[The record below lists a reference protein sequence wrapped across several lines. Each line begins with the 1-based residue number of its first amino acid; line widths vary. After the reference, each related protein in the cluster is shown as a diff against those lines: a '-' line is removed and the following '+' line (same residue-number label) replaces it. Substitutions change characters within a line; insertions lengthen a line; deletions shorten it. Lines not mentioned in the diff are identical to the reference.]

1 MTEQQET
8 KKEVPK
14 KKRKSLLHNPD
25 RARTRKNLK
34 RKMKREMAPEIKKI
48 KSTSLDEV
56 LK

>member
-1 MTEQQET
+1 MSEQQET

-14 KKRKSLLHNPD
+14 KKKKSLLHNPD

-34 RKMKREMAPEIKKI
+34 TKMKREMAPEIKKI

>member
-25 RARTRKNLK
+25 RAKLRKASK
-34 RKMKREMAPEIKKI
+34 TKMKRKMAPEIKK
-48 KSTSLDEV
+48 TSPTTLEEV
-56 LK
+56 FK

>member
-1 MTEQQET
+1 MSEQEET

-25 RARTRKNLK
+25 RAKTKKNLK
-34 RKMKREMAPEIKKI
+34 RKMKREMAPEIKKT
-48 KSTSLDEV
+48 KPTSLDEV

>member
-25 RARTRKNLK
+25 RAKTRNNLK
-34 RKMKREMAPEIKKI
+34 RKMKREMAPEIKKV
-48 KSTSLDEV
+48 KPTSLERC
-56 LK
+56 

>member
-34 RKMKREMAPEIKKI
+34 TKMKREMAPEIKKI

>member
-1 MTEQQET
+1 MSEQQET

-34 RKMKREMAPEIKKI
+34 TKMKREMAPEIKKI